1 MPSLVF
7 TEISTVAFS
16 NIRYRNSSRYSV
28 SLSIPAPLFLVTTV
42 AAGHPRFRLTSL
54 YPSLSSAFEEPLK
67 LSALLV
73 SICGTGL
80 AILFSGSTSLFS
92 FLLKSVTKQ
101 QISKQD
107 ADDQNNKLYCK
118 AGEKA
123 AQEQTKGKAKKS
135 ESA

>member
-1 MPSLVF
+1 MK
-7 TEISTVAFS
+7 
-16 NIRYRNSSRYSV
+16 
-28 SLSIPAPLFLVTTV
+28 
-42 AAGHPRFRLTSL
+42 
-54 YPSLSSAFEEPLK
+54 K
-67 LSALLV
+67 L
-73 SICGTGL
+73 CG
-80 AILFSGSTSLFS
+80 FPLFS

-107 ADDQNNKLYCK
+107 ADDQNNELYCK

>member
-1 MPSLVF
+1 MFP
-7 TEISTVAFS
+7 
-16 NIRYRNSSRYSV
+16 
-28 SLSIPAPLFLVTTV
+28 
-42 AAGHPRFRLTSL
+42 
-54 YPSLSSAFEEPLK
+54 
-67 LSALLV
+67 
-73 SICGTGL
+73 
-80 AILFSGSTSLFS
+80 LFS

-107 ADDQNNKLYCK
+107 ADDQNNELYCK

>member
-1 MPSLVF
+1 MYS
-7 TEISTVAFS
+7 
-16 NIRYRNSSRYSV
+16 RNLLIKARAVKASRV
-28 SLSIPAPLFLVTTV
+28 HLSDML
-42 AAGHPRFRLTSL
+42 
-54 YPSLSSAFEEPLK
+54 
-67 LSALLV
+67 
-73 SICGTGL
+73 
-80 AILFSGSTSLFS
+80 
-92 FLLKSVTKQ
+92 TKQ